1 MDCPKA
7 STTPSRFRV
16 SPYTH
21 WTYIKLISA
30 NQPKLA
36 PTPRNLNM
44 SLVREVIFKA
54 APNSL
59 APHHFPALT
68 SAVVAAPCLGHYLE
82 CRQDLS
88 GYERHPYASD
98 EDDFAAKSRYVSRVQ
113 AEQGAE
119 AREIRDFVRA
129 FDSIGASA
137 IPFIVTIH
145 VNDTMNPN
153 RFMNL
158 FPGLFWPPFRL
169 SSSYHFLD
177 LPLHDDAMT
186 FQCTLTPAYCLRGVV
201 HFAEDAHSHP
211 THMSKK
217 LLTSWLSTMFAG
229 SRNTE
234 GRIYLSGLAP
244 LLLSMT
250 EFSSVSSEKGQELAA
265 VKLFDDIAF
274 PPEFSRWSRSQKWTY
289 FSSRVKVVNRDYRQ
303 SLKDL
308 TEVLIPGPSTSESV
322 IHWFYADQVDN

>member
-1 MDCPKA
+1 MDFPKA

-16 SPYTH
+16 SSYTCR
-21 WTYIKLISA
+21 TYIKLISA
-30 NQPKLA
+30 NQPNLA

-44 SLVREVIFKA
+44 SLVREVIFEA

-59 APHHFPALT
+59 KPHHFPALT
-68 SAVVAAPCLGHYLE
+68 SAVVTAPCLGHYLE
-82 CRQDLS
+82 SRQDLS
-88 GYERHPYASD
+88 GYERHHDASD
-98 EDDFAAKSRYVSRVQ
+98 KDDFAAKARYVSRVQ
-113 AEQGAE
+113 AEPGAE
-119 AREIRDFVRA
+119 AREIRDFVSA
-129 FDSIGASA
+129 FNSIGASA

-145 VNDTMNPN
+145 INDTMNPN

-158 FPGLFWPPFRL
+158 FPGLFWPPSRV

-186 FQCTLTPAYCLRGVV
+186 FQYTLPPAYYLRGVV
-201 HFAEDAHSHP
+201 HFSDDAHSHP
-211 THMSKK
+211 APLSTR
-217 LLTSWLSTMFAG
+217 LLASWLSTMFAE
-229 SRNTE
+229 SRTTE
-234 GRIYLSGLAP
+234 GRIYMSGLAP

-250 EFSSVSSEKGQELAA
+250 ELSSVSSEKAQELAA

-274 PPEFSRWSRSQKWTY
+274 PPGFSRWSRSQKWTY

-308 TEVLIPGPSTSESV
+308 TEVLIPGPSTSASV